1 MSSPNTKLFRIL
13 IADDEGP
20 VRQSYQKIL
29 CPAQQD
35 SRSLSQ
41 TLNMA
46 AALFSHNSID
56 EVVEDVDI
64 AFDLTL
70 CSQAEQAVEAVARS
84 IAENTPYS
92 VAFLDMRMPPGRD
105 GLWAAEQIRKLD
117 GDIEIV
123 FVTGFSD
130 IHPLQIVRQVG
141 PADKIFYIQKPFSFT
156 ELYQTAVALSTKWTN
171 ARELKSLYAQI
182 EQKVQARTAEL
193 EQANR
198 ELQKMEQI
206 KTDLAITVSHEL
218 RTPLTIFRNLLSNLK
233 AGVMG
238 PITPRQSEAI
248 GLADM
253 EIKRLGRILN
263 DFVDIS
269 SLEAGHIDMDIRPH
283 TIQAITEYAIRI
295 LTPILKDKNIA
306 YTLDIPDQQ
315 IVIMADIDRT
325 VQILDKLI
333 DNAIRYGNPDNP
345 AFVLRITD
353 LDDCVRIDVEDNGKG
368 IHSDDISRLFNR
380 FVQIEKQFGAGYH
393 GTGLGLPISKKLV
406 EMQKGRIWVENK
418 PLGGACF
425 SFTLPKIWTIPP
437 ASDHQNHAG
446 QPVKSA
452 RTDR

>member
-1 MSSPNTKLFRIL
+1 MSDRNTNVFRIL
-13 IADDEGP
+13 IADDERA
-20 VRQSYQKIL
+20 VQQSYQKIL
-29 CPAQQD
+29 CPEQQAD
-35 SRSLSQ
+35 SSLSQ

-46 AALFSHNSID
+46 AALFDQNTTG
-56 EVVEDVDI
+56 ELDI

-70 CSQAEQAVEAVARS
+70 CSQADEAVQAVTRS
-84 IAENTPYS
+84 LAENKPYS

-123 FVTGFSD
+123 FVTGYSD
-130 IHPLQIVRQVG
+130 IHPRQIIRQVS
-141 PADKIFYIQKPFSFT
+141 PPDKIFYIQKPFSFT
-156 ELYQTAVALSTKWTN
+156 ELFQTAVALSTKWKHS
-171 ARELKSLYAQI
+171 RELKSLYAQI
-182 EQKVQARTAEL
+182 EQIVQARTAEL
-193 EQANR
+193 EKANR
-198 ELQKMEQI
+198 ELQRMEQT
-206 KTDLAITVSHEL
+206 KSDLAVTVSHEL
-218 RTPLTIFRNLLSNLK
+218 RTPLTIFRNLLSNLQ

-248 GLADM
+248 SLADK
-253 EIKRLGRILN
+253 EIRRLGRILN

-269 SLEAGHIDMDIRPH
+269 SLEAGHVDMDIRPH
-283 TIQAITEYAIRI
+283 TIQTITQYAIRI

-306 YTLDIPDQQ
+306 YTLEIPDQH

-333 DNAIRYGNPDNP
+333 DNAIRYGNPDKP
-345 AFVLRITD
+345 SFVLRVTD

-368 IHSDDISRLFNR
+368 IRSDDIGRLFNR

-418 PLGGACF
+418 PFGGACF
-425 SFTLPKIWTIPP
+425 SFTLPKIWTIDTSPGTTTQTS
-437 ASDHQNHAG
+437 ASKNC
-446 QPVKSA
+446 
-452 RTDR
+452 